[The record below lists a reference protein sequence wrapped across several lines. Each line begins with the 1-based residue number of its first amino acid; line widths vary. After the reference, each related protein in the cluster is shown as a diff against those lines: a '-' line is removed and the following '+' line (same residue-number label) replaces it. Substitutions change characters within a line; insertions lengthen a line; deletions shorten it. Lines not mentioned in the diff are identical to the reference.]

1 MLWVVLA
8 CATAALLPL
17 AGVRLLLLTSLA
29 ALLIPL
35 ILLASICRFVIH
47 IVPFGLIGHIG
58 HYDIS
63 CASVASSVMPD
74 AADSY

>member
-8 CATAALLPL
+8 CAAAALLPL
-17 AGVRLLLLTSLA
+17 AGVRLLLLTGLA

-35 ILLASICRFVIH
+35 ILLASICRFVIQN
-47 IVPFGLIGHIG
+47 VPFGLIG